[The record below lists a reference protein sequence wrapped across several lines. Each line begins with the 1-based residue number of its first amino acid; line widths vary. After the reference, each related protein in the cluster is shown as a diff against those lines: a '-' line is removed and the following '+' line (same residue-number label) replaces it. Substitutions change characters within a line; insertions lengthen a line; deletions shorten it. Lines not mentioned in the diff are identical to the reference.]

1 MSERTADFV
10 CKSKYKSKTKSKYSA
25 DAFIAT
31 MMGRGSEIWVVW
43 ITQVQHS
50 EHPAELLSD

>member
-10 CKSKYKSKTKSKYSA
+10 CKSKYESNTKSKCA